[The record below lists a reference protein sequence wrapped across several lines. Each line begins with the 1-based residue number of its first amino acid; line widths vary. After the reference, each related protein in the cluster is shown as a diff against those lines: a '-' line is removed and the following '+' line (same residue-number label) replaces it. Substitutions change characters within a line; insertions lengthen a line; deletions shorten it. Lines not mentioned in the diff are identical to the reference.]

1 MMYFYI
7 GLIICLIII
16 PSKIQSKFDNIQSS
30 NVAELTS
37 ILTIQRTENFKR
49 ILNYVRNSKEFQPFM
64 ISLLLFDTKSNIL
77 ESLLHQIAIDFI
89 QGYRINANDFVSKC
103 TWKDQIQVTWILPI
117 DDLRHLQDFLNEKL
131 WKPKNQY
138 LIIFLGEEET
148 SRKTWRTI
156 FQELWLKFYVYRVLV
171 ISITDNF
178 KCFLSYHPFDPIPNG
193 FGKVH
198 KLCFDDFE
206 EYDTRNKTNSVSSV
220 LSENVNLFENFE
232 NMNGYPIKITVF
244 PSMMMH
250 INVDEN
256 NVIHYTKL
264 DAKVMKTLENSMNAN
279 FIVTVLYKMDD
290 VDPFH
295 ESLRNIEDNKSE
307 IVLTSLFIKIYNYS
321 FSYEFTV
328 GIEVDKLC
336 FIAPT
341 RGYLPKSYM
350 PFLPF
355 TKELWILLIFYN
367 IFVTIFW
374 VILRYLSNSIRNDKP
389 ITCPLGQ
396 DFWDIRKETLSQD
409 IISKRNDYSRSI
421 NNKEKSPP
429 EIHPYVIGCTELMI
443 LFCYPFERAYTPAL
457 RVFLCSSLLFGL
469 VIAGLYNNWLMWT
482 LSKPLRYPEI
492 NTIEDVADS
501 NYTIVTKYLNLKE
514 DTFIGDDPLDR
525 KLRNKISVLN
535 SDKPTNYFVAFDRS
549 FIALG
554 RFTSIKLE
562 NNSVYYDDDG
572 NKLIHVVEECPMTY
586 TLSYV
591 IKLNSPYTD
600 RINTLL
606 LRMQQ
611 FGFTNFWYEEMTHPL
626 FVEDAK
632 MKLEL
637 SEKKK
642 KLTLEHYSL
651 TFLGLF
657 IGLIGCFLVFL
668 AEIYYARCRRC

>member
-1 MMYFYI
+1 MMYLYI

-16 PSKIQSKFDNIQSS
+16 PSEIQSKFDDIQSN

-37 ILTIQRTENFKR
+37 QLTIQRTENFKR
-49 ILNYVRNSKEFQPFM
+49 ILNYVHNSKEFQPFM
-64 ISLLLFDTKSNIL
+64 VSLLLFDTKSYIL

-89 QGYRINANDFVSKC
+89 QGYRINANDFVTKC
-103 TWKDQIQVTWILPI
+103 TWRDQFQLTWILPI
-117 DDLRHLQDFLNEKL
+117 DDLRQLQHFLHEKL
-131 WKPKNQY
+131 WKPNNQY
-138 LIIFLGEEET
+138 LIIFLGEEEI
-148 SRKTWRTI
+148 SRKTWKTI
-156 FQELWLKFYVYRVLV
+156 FQELWFKFHVYRILV
-171 ISITDNF
+171 TSIIDHF
-178 KCFLSYHPFDPIPNG
+178 QCFLNYHPFESIPNG
-193 FGKVH
+193 YGKVH

-206 EYDTRNKTNSVSSV
+206 EYNTRNQTNSFSSV
-220 LSENVNLFENFE
+220 LSENINLFETFE
-232 NMNGYPIKITVF
+232 NINGYPIKVTVF
-244 PSMMMH
+244 PSMMMN

-256 NVIHYTKL
+256 NVIRYTKL
-264 DAKVMKTLENSMNAN
+264 DAKVMSTLENSMNTN

-307 IVLTSLFIKIYNYS
+307 LVLTSLFIKIYNDS
-321 FSYEFTV
+321 FLYEFTV

-374 VILRYLSNSIRNDKP
+374 VILKYLSYSIRNDKP
-389 ITCPLGQ
+389 ITCPLSK
-396 DFWDIRKETLSQD
+396 DLWDIRKEKLSNV
-409 IISKRNDYSRSI
+409 ISKRNDYSRSI
-421 NNKEKSPP
+421 NKEKSPP

-457 RVFLCSSLLFGL
+457 RIFLCGSLLFGL

-514 DTFIGDDPLDR
+514 DTFIGDDPLDT
-525 KLRNKISVLN
+525 KLRSKISVLN

-562 NNSVYYDDDG
+562 NYSVYYDDDG
-572 NKLIHVVEECPMTY
+572 NKLIHVVEECPVTY

-591 IKLNSPYTD
+591 IKLNSPYTE

-611 FGFTNFWYEEMTHPL
+611 FGFINFWYEEMTHPL

-632 MKLEL
+632 MKLQL
-637 SEKKK
+637 SERKK

-651 TFLGLF
+651 TFIGLF

-668 AEIYYARCRRC
+668 AEIHYARCRRC